1 MAASENDC
9 RPTVVPGA
17 QWMVT
22 DEHPGTADRLT
33 VPSVGAVVDGGGS
46 VVVVGTGS
54 SSSVV
59 VTATVLSVTES

>member
-1 MAASENDC
+1 MASENDWI
-9 RPTVVPGA
+9 PNVVPGA

-22 DEHPGTADRLT
+22 DEHPGMADRLT
-33 VPSVGAVVDGGGS
+33 VPSGGAVVDGGGT

-59 VTATVLSVTES
+59 VTDTVLSETES